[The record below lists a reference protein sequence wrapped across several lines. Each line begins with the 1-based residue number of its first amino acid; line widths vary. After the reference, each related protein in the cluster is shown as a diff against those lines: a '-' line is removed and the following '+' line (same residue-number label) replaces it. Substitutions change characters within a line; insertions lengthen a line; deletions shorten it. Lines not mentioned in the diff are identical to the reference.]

1 MHRIDGGP
9 ALCDPAP
16 YFGWPEAELSMLYGT
31 MDTVPAEF
39 ERAYLAVRPLDDGW
53 RDRLPL
59 LHLRELLAHFGDGDG
74 RPGAQA
80 RVVLD
85 RYS

>member
-1 MHRIDGGP
+1 M
-9 ALCDPAP
+9 
-16 YFGWPEAELSMLYGT
+16 
-31 MDTVPAEF
+31 
-39 ERAYLAVRPLDDGW
+39 
-53 RDRLPL
+53 PL